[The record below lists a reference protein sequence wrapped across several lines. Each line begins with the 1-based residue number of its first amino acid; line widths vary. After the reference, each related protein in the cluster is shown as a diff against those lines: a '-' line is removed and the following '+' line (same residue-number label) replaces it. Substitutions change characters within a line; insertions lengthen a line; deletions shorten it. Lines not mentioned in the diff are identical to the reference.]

1 MVLAPQHP
9 AVALRVSDADRERV
23 AESLRE
29 SCGEGRLRLD
39 ELEERLDRA
48 YAARTASE
56 LAPLVGDLPGGR
68 AALPGRSR
76 SARRRRPLARLAWI
90 VGLAVALVGFLAAAV
105 AAPLETGLIVAVLA
119 VLAVLTLQAIVA
131 AVPTLVVAGVVWA
144 VVRAMRRRPGLGSAF
159 PR

>member
-1 MVLAPQHP
+1 MALAPQHP
-9 AVALRVSDADRERV
+9 VVALRVSDADRERV

-29 SCGEGRLRLD
+29 GCGEGRLRLD
-39 ELEERLDRA
+39 ELEERLERA

-56 LAPLVGDLPGGR
+56 LAPLVADLPGRR
-68 AALPGRSR
+68 AALPGSPG
-76 SARRRRPLARLAWI
+76 SAGRRRPLARLAWI

-105 AAPLETGLIVAVLA
+105 AAPLATGLIVAVLVLLA
-119 VLAVLTLQAIVA
+119 VLALHAIVA

-144 VVRAMRRRPGLGSAF
+144 VVRAVRRRPGLESAF